1 MNAMNKKTFWLTV
14 FLLVVCLGGCGSI
27 PLASYEDDLRVKRS
41 SVKPDKA
48 HIYVYRN
55 ESLGFAVPMTV
66 AVDGR
71 ASGRTV
77 AQTYVM
83 WEVDPGP
90 HEITSYAEDKSAVS
104 INAEP
109 GKAYFVWQEVK
120 VGLWK
125 ARSLLHAVD
134 EETGRKSV
142 AGCRLGQV

>member
-1 MNAMNKKTFWLTV
+1 VQDDIRAKSSTV
-14 FLLVVCLGGCGSI
+14 
-27 PLASYEDDLRVKRS
+27 R
-41 SVKPDKA
+41 PDKA

-55 ESLGFAVPMTV
+55 ESFGFAVPMTV

-90 HEITSYAEDKSAVS
+90 HEITSYAEDTSAVS

-109 GKAYFVWQEVK
+109 GKAYFIWQEVK
-120 VGLWK
+120 LGFWK
-125 ARSLLHAVD
+125 ARSRLHSVD
-134 EETGRKSV
+134 EETGRKFV
-142 AGCRLGQV
+142 AACRLGQV